1 MAKIKG
7 IDISFYQGSINFKKV
22 ATDGIKFAIIRQ
34 GYRKTIDSKFLEYVK
49 GCQTNNI
56 NVMVYHFIY
65 TNGATIKQNAESTY
79 NNLKKAGL
87 DPTKTWIAADLEYD
101 TWAKNGET
109 CTKAKCTK
117 YTKEYL
123 EALKALGCK
132 KLFIYANTDYYRN
145 YYDWSQLK
153 YPLWLADYNG
163 NPDYSCA
170 IQQYTSSGRVNGING
185 NVDMDWL
192 FDESMLTNKATTT
205 TTTVKLKTIN
215 EIAKEVID
223 GKWGNGD
230 TRIKKLTEAGYDYQK
245 VQNQVNNILSGTTSS
260 TTSTTITSKTGQI
273 TAEDVINVMR
283 GWVGLSRSAGTHKV
297 IIDTY
302 NNYSPLA
309 RGYRVTYWD
318 AYCDTTVSAAFI
330 KLNAVNLIGGTEC
343 GVENHVAIFKRAG
356 IWEENG
362 SITPKPGDII
372 VFNWDDGT
380 QPNDGYSDHI
390 GIVEKVSNGTITTIE
405 GNTDGGVVGRKTIPV
420 GWGYIRGYARPKYGT
435 KTSSSVNTT
444 AGAAPTVQ
452 TSTQTKTDI
461 KIDYADS
468 FNKNIAKTYT
478 VTTNLNLRA
487 GANLNKKVLTVIPK
501 NQKVQC
507 YGYYTK
513 DWYYVQYKNFTGFC
527 MKKYLK

>member
-1 MAKIKG
+1 
-7 IDISFYQGSINFKKV
+7 
-22 ATDGIKFAIIRQ
+22 
-34 GYRKTIDSKFLEYVK
+34 
-49 GCQTNNI
+49 
-56 NVMVYHFIY
+56 MVYHFIY

-245 VQNQVNNILSGTTSS
+245 VQN
-260 TTSTTITSKTGQI
+260 
-273 TAEDVINVMR
+273 
-283 GWVGLSRSAGTHKV
+283 
-297 IIDTY
+297 
-302 NNYSPLA
+302 
-309 RGYRVTYWD
+309 
-318 AYCDTTVSAAFI
+318 
-330 KLNAVNLIGGTEC
+330 
-343 GVENHVAIFKRAG
+343 
-356 IWEENG
+356 
-362 SITPKPGDII
+362 
-372 VFNWDDGT
+372 
-380 QPNDGYSDHI
+380 
-390 GIVEKVSNGTITTIE
+390 
-405 GNTDGGVVGRKTIPV
+405 
-420 GWGYIRGYARPKYGT
+420 
-435 KTSSSVNTT
+435 
-444 AGAAPTVQ
+444 
-452 TSTQTKTDI
+452 
-461 KIDYADS
+461 
-468 FNKNIAKTYT
+468 
-478 VTTNLNLRA
+478 
-487 GANLNKKVLTVIPK
+487 
-501 NQKVQC
+501 
-507 YGYYTK
+507 
-513 DWYYVQYKNFTGFC
+513 
-527 MKKYLK
+527 